1 MSLKTSMNKIGAKNI
16 RVELLSE
23 EKIKEIPLFPTAL
36 PILNIALSGDVD
48 GGLSHGLSVVAG
60 PSKHF
65 KSLLGLVLVKA
76 YIDFYKAKFNDNVFC
91 VYYDTEGGV
100 TDNYIESVGID
111 PAQIYKISDIT
122 HIEQLKFDIVA
133 RLKECEPKTEKVIFF
148 IDSIGNLASNKE
160 VEDAENEKIVA
171 DMTRAK
177 AIKSLFRLITP
188 ILMSKQIPCV
198 AINHTYATMELY
210 SRQQMSGGSGI
221 LYAANQVLLI
231 GKSQEKEEKE
241 LIGNLFTINIEK
253 SRFVKEKSK
262 FTFTARFNGGIDH
275 YAGLFELLNEQ
286 MDLIKNPKTGWY
298 SRVKC
303 STGEVEEKLWRK
315 KDTNT
320 AEFWNW
326 FLKDETFKE
335 LVKKKY
341 QLGYGSDLF
350 SQEFESDDFEPS
362 VGAVNLEKI

>member
-1 MSLKTSMNKIGAKNI
+1 M
-16 RVELLSE
+16 
-23 EKIKEIPLFPTAL
+23 
-36 PILNIALSGDVD
+36 
-48 GGLSHGLSVVAG
+48 
-60 PSKHF
+60 
-65 KSLLGLVLVKA
+65 
-76 YIDFYKAKFNDNVFC
+76 
-91 VYYDTEGGV
+91 
-100 TDNYIESVGID
+100 
-111 PAQIYKISDIT
+111 
-122 HIEQLKFDIVA
+122 
-133 RLKECEPKTEKVIFF
+133 
-148 IDSIGNLASNKE
+148 
-160 VEDAENEKIVA
+160 EDAENEKIVA

-275 YAGLFELLNEQ
+275 FAGLFELLNEQ

-326 FLKDETFKE
+326 FLKDEAFKE

-350 SQEFESDDFEPS
+350 SQEFEADYESDDFEPS